1 MLAANRPGLMKRLGQ
16 QGTQSRAPLTAWQEY
31 AHALLQANEFSF
43 VN

>member
-1 MLAANRPGLMKRLGQ
+1 MMERQQNRRGGREPMKV
-16 QGTQSRAPLTAWQEY
+16 RAPLNAWQEY